1 MTQRNSQQRRS
12 FILEQINQLGELSV
26 EKLANQL
33 NTSEVTIR
41 KDLTLLE
48 NEGKLLR
55 RYGGAIRLPN
65 DTNELLISQY
75 KKAIAI
81 RASQLIKDNSRIIID
96 SGNTTLALAPLLIS
110 KKNLVVMTNS
120 IKVAHQLSSIE
131 AGPNLI
137 MTGGTWDPC
146 SDSLQGKIAEH
157 AVNAYDFDQLFIGA
171 DGLDIDKGTTSFN
184 ELLSLSQVMASN
196 AHQVIVMLE
205 SDKIGRKIPNIE
217 LPWDKIDILITDN
230 RLNQTIQQQITQHG
244 VTLLCA
250 TLQDSEDI

>member
-1 MTQRNSQQRRS
+1 MIQRNLQQRRNY
-12 FILEQINQLGELSV
+12 IIEQINHVCEVSV
-26 EKLANQL
+26 EQLASQL

-41 KDLTLLE
+41 KDLTFLE

-55 RYGGAIRLPN
+55 RYGGAVSLPSH
-65 DTNELLISQY
+65 TSEKLISQY
-75 KKAIAI
+75 KRAIAI
-81 RASQLIKDNSRIIID
+81 KASQLIKDNSRIIID
-96 SGNTTLALAPLLIS
+96 SGNTALALTPLLMN

-131 AGPNLI
+131 SGPNLI
-137 MTGGTWDPC
+137 MTGGTWDPV

-171 DGLDIDKGTTSFN
+171 DGLDIEKGTTSFN
-184 ELLSLSQVMASN
+184 ELLSLSQVMADN
-196 AHQVIVMLE
+196 VHQVIVMLE

-217 LPWDKIDILITDN
+217 LPWSKIDILITDN
-230 RLNQTIQQQITQHG
+230 RLNNTIQQQITQRG
-244 VTLLCA
+244 VQLLCA